1 MKLGVAT
8 ICSHVYHDNQWWS
21 YEPYVLEM
29 NVWSE
34 LFDELVMVAP
44 LEQGPPPQ
52 FWAPYRHSEKISV
65 IPFRQDMGRGLE
77 QATTSFTEVPRMLG
91 ALLKAVRQT
100 DAFHLRSPSSI
111 ALLASLVLP
120 LLQARL
126 CAKYAG
132 QWCAYPGEPRSYR
145 WQRALLRSPWWRS
158 LVTVYGEWPDQPA
171 HVVPLFT
178 SVLNQQQL
186 TKARRAAQQKAQ
198 QGLASNGLR
207 LLYTGRLSAAKNVDI
222 TIEAVAQLQAR
233 GHHVSLDVVGDGA
246 ERDALRMRAFELGL
260 QDRIRFAG
268 SVEFERVLDFYERA
282 DVLVLASET
291 EGWPKAI
298 AEAMAFGLVCIGSN
312 RGLVPWMLGERR
324 GLVVPPRD
332 VMALTETLA
341 PIATTPDSYLEMGQ
355 RAAAWSANY
364 SLEGL
369 REALRELLSARWKLS
384 PEALAS
390 PAPRLEGILKEHPER

>member
-8 ICSHVYHDNQWWS
+8 ICSHVYYNKQWWS

-44 LEQGPPPQ
+44 LEQGPPPK

-77 QATTSFTEVPRMLG
+77 QATTSFTEVPRMLW
-91 ALLKAVRQT
+91 ALLKATRLT

-120 LLQARL
+120 LLRTRL

-132 QWCAYPGEPRSYR
+132 QWCDYPGEPRSYR
-145 WQRALLRSPWWRS
+145 WQRALLRSSWWRS
-158 LVTVYGEWPDQPA
+158 LVTVYGAWPDQPT

-178 SVLNQQQL
+178 SVLNQPQL
-186 TKARRAAQQKAQ
+186 AKARRAAQQKAQ
-198 QGLASNGLR
+198 RNSATTGLR

-222 TIEAVAQLQAR
+222 TIEAIAR
-233 GHHVSLDVVGDGA
+233 LKERNLSVTCDIVGDGA
-246 ERDALRMRAFELGL
+246 ERNALEQRVVELGL
-260 QDRIRFAG
+260 QDRVRFAG
-268 SVEFERVLDFYERA
+268 SVEFERVLDFYEQA

-298 AEAMAFGLVCIGSN
+298 AEAMAFGLICIGSN
-312 RGLVPWMLGERR
+312 RGLVPWMLSEGR

-332 VMALTETLA
+332 VAALSDTLA
-341 PIATTPDSYLEMGQ
+341 KIAVAPDSYLEMGQ

-369 REALRELLSARWKLS
+369 REALRELLSTRWKLS

-390 PAPRLEGILKEHPER
+390 PPLESLLMEQPER

>member
-34 LFDELVMVAP
+34 LFEQLVMVAP
-44 LEQGPPPQ
+44 IEQGPPPK
-52 FWAPYRHSEKISV
+52 FWAPYRHSEKIAV
-65 IPFRQDMGRGLE
+65 VPFRQDMGRGLE
-77 QATTSFTEVPRMLG
+77 QATTSFTEVPRMLW
-91 ALLKAVRQT
+91 ALLKATRQT

-120 LLQARL
+120 LLQSRL

-132 QWCAYPGEPRSYR
+132 QWCDYPGEPRSYR
-145 WQRALLRSPWWRS
+145 WQRALLRSSWWRS
-158 LVTVYGEWPDQPA
+158 LVTVYGEWPNQPA

-178 SVLNQQQL
+178 SVLSQQQL
-186 TKARRAAQQKAQ
+186 AKAQRAAQQKAQ
-198 QGLASNGLR
+198 CSLATKGLR

-222 TIEAVAQLQAR
+222 TLAAVARLKER
-233 GHHVSLDVVGDGA
+233 SLNVSLDVVGDGA
-246 ERDALRMRAFELGL
+246 ERDALKKRAFELGV
-260 QDRIRFAG
+260 QEHVRFAG
-268 SVEFERVLDFYERA
+268 SVEFERVLDFYEQA

-312 RGLVPWMLGERR
+312 RGLVPWMLSEGR

-332 VMALTETLA
+332 VEALTETLA
-341 PIATTPDSYLEMGQ
+341 PIANAPDRYLEMGQ

-369 REALRELLSARWKLS
+369 REALRELLSTRWKLS

-390 PAPRLEGILKEHPER
+390 PRLERILREQPER